1 MNALIMLI
9 DLLALVFLWA
19 VVWVAVALRY
29 PSLDRLVTL
38 ETVALIAVSAA
49 LSLVLLMS
57 AFRYVR
63 MEG

>member
-19 VVWVAVALRY
+19 VVWMAVALRY
-29 PSLDRLVTL
+29 PSLDRLVKL

-57 AFRYVR
+57 AVRYVR

>member
-1 MNALIMLI
+1 MSGIILTI

-19 VVWVAVALRY
+19 VVWMAVALRY
-29 PSLDRLVTL
+29 PSLDRLVRL

>member
-1 MNALIMLI
+1 MSGLILLI

-19 VVWVAVALRY
+19 VVWMAVALRY
-29 PSLDRLVTL
+29 PSLDRYIRI
-38 ETVALIAVSAA
+38 ETVALVAISAA

-57 AFRYVR
+57 AFRYMG